1 MRLTIHGT
9 VAALALV
16 TLVSPAAAAPL
27 PKSEVKADRTAAE
40 AIRRALESTGN
51 FDFTGVTLAGVM
63 NTLSEQYKINIV
75 IDRTVLQQMGFE
87 PEGMNVELKMKEGKL
102 RNALRGIVGQ
112 YNLTFATIGESLVIT
127 TEEVAV
133 YRQLKQRINVD
144 YDDVPLGKAV
154 KDLGTRYGVNVVL
167 DPRTAKSK
175 ASENRVTLQVDDVP
189 FEAAVRLLCEMAD
202 LKPARMGNVIF
213 VTTEARADR
222 LKDGDSLVPTP
233 GLPTPGL
240 PGVFPGALGGIGGGG
255 LVVPALPVAP
265 PAIVNPP
272 PPAVAVGEDKPP
284 AADAPKKE
292 EPKKEEPKRP

>member
-9 VAALALV
+9 VATLALM
-16 TLVSPAAAAPL
+16 TLVGPASAAPL
-27 PKSEVKADRTAAE
+27 LKSEVKADRTAAE
-40 AIRRALESTGN
+40 AIRKALESTGN

-144 YDDVPLGKAV
+144 YDDVPLSKAV

-189 FEAAVRLLCEMAD
+189 FEAAIRLLCEMAD

-255 LVVPALPVAP
+255 LVVPALPVNPQP

-272 PPAVAVGEDKPP
+272 PAIAEDKPP